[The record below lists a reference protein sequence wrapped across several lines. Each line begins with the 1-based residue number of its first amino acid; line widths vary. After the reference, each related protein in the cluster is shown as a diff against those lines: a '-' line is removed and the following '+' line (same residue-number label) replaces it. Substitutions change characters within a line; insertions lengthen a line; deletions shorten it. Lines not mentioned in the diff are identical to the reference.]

1 MSTMLNYLLANGDRT
16 AVYRIGIIPQVLLVQ
31 VRWFSKCKLDHI
43 QSLSFILFC
52 QNCGCR
58 LDSRL
63 KRSMFLFIV
72 ERKMLFLSLFLHGK
86 YELSNKPYVFRIN
99 FLTSTANNIVPSSPP
114 LKSLFYFENKDRFF
128 NNQKYLLVV
137 HNIWFIVNFRHL
149 KIFHERSKK
158 KRYFM
163 QRVGLVL
170 VWLSDSV

>member
-1 MSTMLNYLLANGDRT
+1 MLHMSTMLNYLVANGDRT

-43 QSLSFILFC
+43 QSLSFILFG

-86 YELSNKPYVFRIN
+86 
-99 FLTSTANNIVPSSPP
+99 
-114 LKSLFYFENKDRFF
+114 
-128 NNQKYLLVV
+128 
-137 HNIWFIVNFRHL
+137 
-149 KIFHERSKK
+149 
-158 KRYFM
+158 
-163 QRVGLVL
+163 
-170 VWLSDSV
+170 